1 MLHTESIP
9 TRKITAHIPVALLE
23 SAQAITGAGV
33 TETVRMALEEMK
45 RHKVYEDFQKLRGT
59 YTFSLDL
66 NELRKDRDE
75 P

>member
-9 TRKITAHIPVALLE
+9 TRKITAHLPVGLLE
-23 SAQAITGAGV
+23 AAQQMTGAGV
-33 TETVRMALEEMK
+33 TETLRLALEEMK
-45 RHKVYEDFQKLRGT
+45 QRKIYEDFQKLRGT